1 MTNSTRVY
9 SSVEDYNSYSYADI
23 HVNLYVATKDEAID
37 VEVENVTQAIE
48 NNINQYNALVDSLN
62 DTLNVGKDIYN
73 NNVEIVN
80 DINNIIH
87 NTKSTF
93 NTLTNLL
100 NNASKLFT
108 FEWWQNANNILN
120 NIFYQ

>member
-108 FEWWQNANNILN
+108 FE
-120 NIFYQ
+120 